1 MEAYLMKLEKV
12 RNHSF
17 REDLYVN
24 KIITPSDEVEQED
37 KRLINQ
43 ILLKEVLR
51 RRM

>member
-1 MEAYLMKLEKV
+1 MEVQLMKLEKV

-24 KIITPSDEVEQED
+24 KIITPSDQVDQEE
-37 KRLINQ
+37 KNLINQ